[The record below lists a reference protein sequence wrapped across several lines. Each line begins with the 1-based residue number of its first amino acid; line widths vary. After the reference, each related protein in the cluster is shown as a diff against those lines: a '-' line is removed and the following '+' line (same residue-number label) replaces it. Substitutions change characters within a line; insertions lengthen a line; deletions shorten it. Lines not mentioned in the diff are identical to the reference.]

1 MQVLKYRNGYV
12 DALKGFLM
20 LLVIYFHAYQSIAF
34 ETCKDTFGLM
44 VAPFRMPMFFAISGF
59 LVAGACADSWPQL
72 SHSLRKKS
80 MRLLLPTVAWISLHY
95 TLRVLC
101 GLAPFSLR
109 DWLVD
114 WSLDYDFWFLKD
126 LFVILAVHEL
136 VTYLLRRFQRIARNV
151 MMILFGIIM
160 AFVFAKIPHH
170 WKMDRIMY
178 YYVFFEVGCSVALIK
193 QDFVKKY
200 GFAIAGILGLAIYTA
215 AFVILKDGYDKANM
229 FVHWVYC
236 IGGMLIAA
244 DLVYM
249 MILKSKRIYAVLE
262 KIGRDSLA
270 YYAVHWKVLYVA
282 LYQYAFWH
290 FHFNLSSM
298 LKINPHLLT
307 LVMCILWT
315 VVTYLMI
322 KVLHYNK
329 YLSVVFLGDKLHA
342 K

>member
-1 MQVLKYRNGYV
+1 
-12 DALKGFLM
+12 
-20 LLVIYFHAYQSIAF
+20 
-34 ETCKDTFGLM
+34 
-44 VAPFRMPMFFAISGF
+44 
-59 LVAGACADSWPQL
+59 
-72 SHSLRKKS
+72 
-80 MRLLLPTVAWISLHY
+80 
-95 TLRVLC
+95 
-101 GLAPFSLR
+101 
-109 DWLVD
+109 
-114 WSLDYDFWFLKD
+114 
-126 LFVILAVHEL
+126 
-136 VTYLLRRFQRIARNV
+136 

-178 YYVFFEVGCSVALIK
+178 YYVFFEVGCSVALLK

-270 YYAVHWKVLYVA
+270 YYAVHWNVLYVA
-282 LYQYAFWH
+282 LYQYAFWY

-322 KVLHYNK
+322 KVLRFNK